1 MIFVT
6 VSLVEFGFFSVASQ
20 EIGWGGRLRNDIVC
34 VEWDV
39 KPCSIHPKIRKM
51 PILDVFAGA
60 GFGGDAQYYGTSGPT
75 STNGYLDTGGGGQY
89 AQHDSSYNP
98 GQYCEGCHS
107 YVCHACKFG
116 LL

>member
-1 MIFVT
+1 MAGEDVSEMTWFVSNGT
-6 VSLVEFGFFSVASQ
+6 LSLA
-20 EIGWGGRLRNDIVC
+20 
-34 VEWDV
+34 
-39 KPCSIHPKIRKM
+39 PSILKIRKM
-51 PILDVFAGA
+51 HILELFAGA

-98 GQYCEGCHS
+98 GQYCKCCHS
-107 YVCHACKFG
+107 YVCHASKLG